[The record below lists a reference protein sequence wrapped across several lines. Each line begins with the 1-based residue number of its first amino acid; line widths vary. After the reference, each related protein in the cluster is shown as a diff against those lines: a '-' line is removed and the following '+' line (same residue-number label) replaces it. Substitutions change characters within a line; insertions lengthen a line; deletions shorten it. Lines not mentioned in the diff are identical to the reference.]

1 MVSVCCVCACS
12 RLSHTFS
19 FDWSIHTTNIIQ
31 LSRELCVWFLY
42 IACIGCGREHSVETL
57 STSCVSV
64 FHLYFSRLSQST
76 PTKPNKSKKKIILDT
91 YTRRTNRMPMT
102 IYYGGCSVLLTKSSD
117 TKIEDINRWT
127 RKMTTTTTTTIKE
140 TTHAHE
146 KLSLAIVIVCEL
158 VLIKPMN
165 MIGIY
170 DGIIMEISF
179 AITPLCN

>member
-1 MVSVCCVCACS
+1 
-12 RLSHTFS
+12 
-19 FDWSIHTTNIIQ
+19 
-31 LSRELCVWFLY
+31 
-42 IACIGCGREHSVETL
+42 
-57 STSCVSV
+57 
-64 FHLYFSRLSQST
+64 
-76 PTKPNKSKKKIILDT
+76 
-91 YTRRTNRMPMT
+91 
-102 IYYGGCSVLLTKSSD
+102 
-117 TKIEDINRWT
+117 
-127 RKMTTTTTTTIKE
+127 MTTTTTTTIKE

>member
-1 MVSVCCVCACS
+1 
-12 RLSHTFS
+12 
-19 FDWSIHTTNIIQ
+19 
-31 LSRELCVWFLY
+31 
-42 IACIGCGREHSVETL
+42 
-57 STSCVSV
+57 
-64 FHLYFSRLSQST
+64 
-76 PTKPNKSKKKIILDT
+76 
-91 YTRRTNRMPMT
+91 MT
-102 IYYGGCSVLLTKSSD
+102 ISYGGCSVLLTKSSD